1 MYKTSI
7 YFNCVI
13 VVWLLVWD
21 LHILTIRTLPPS
33 GKNGSIIANKRQANY
48 PADTPITLYL
58 PRNHLAIARAS
69 VNTFWRA
76 YSAWN
81 IQNSYRRV
89 PRMILSPTPRIPSC
103 HHHKSLDIIKVPPL
117 VSYPIL
123 ARPRSGWVMWAHLG
137 RRYEPKPP
145 PRRHGGTN
153 ERCVSYEFPRWV
165 FGDDSFFAISCLR
178 KSQF

>member
-1 MYKTSI
+1 MT
-7 YFNCVI
+7 FGVG
-13 VVWLLVWD
+13 
-21 LHILTIRTLPPS
+21 PS
-33 GKNGSIIANKRQANY
+33 YPDHTYPATFRKKWVNIANKRQANY
-48 PADTPITLYL
+48 TADTPITLYL
-58 PRNHLAIARAS
+58 PRNHLAITRAS
-69 VNTFWRA
+69 VNTFWRT

-89 PRMILSPTPRIPSC
+89 PRMILNPTPRIPSC

-117 VSYPIL
+117 VSHPIL
-123 ARPRSGWVMWAHLG
+123 ALPRSGWVMWAHLG

-165 FGDDSFFAISCLR
+165 FGDLWFLASERANL
-178 KSQF
+178 KSQL